1 MRAEHNIHG
10 RVFHI
15 IVLITLFLTFS
26 CKPTQKLSKSKKTTD
41 TNATTAPVVG
51 GRGSNLTPPDSSKLT
66 QDSLALSSDS
76 LLIPTKDSLKIIP
89 DKSIIDAAVDYDAE
103 DSIILDA
110 QKKII
115 YLYKNAQVK
124 YGTIELKA
132 HFIALDMNSKTLHAE
147 SERDSLGNIIKKVDF
162 KDADKSFI
170 AAEIDYNFETKKGL
184 VSEVFT
190 QESEGYLHGEKVKYT
205 KEIYKKDTV
214 NVIYTYK
221 GQFTTC
227 NLQEP
232 HFHIA
237 ANKIK
242 VIPKKRIVTGPAVFA
257 IEGVPTPAILPFGF
271 FPNQENRASGLIIPK
286 VGLNNTRGI
295 FLDNGGYYWAISPKI
310 DMSFTGSIFSDGSW
324 GAGIATNYNVKYKV
338 NGGVAFKYFEVVN
351 GFDRADTLNYS
362 KGREFS
368 FKWKHIQDPKSIPGQ
383 SFSADVNIVTSGYN
397 KNATLDINN
406 YVQSGFQS
414 NINYGFSIPRT
425 PFNVV
430 IAMSHSQNT
439 QSRAFDMTLPQLTL
453 NTNRVFPF
461 KPKNRK
467 KPQKWYNQLYEGIG
481 INHQSIIGTRISTQ
495 DSLLRREFDNGFK
508 NSFKWGAR
516 HTISASNSFKI
527 AKFISVTPA
536 FNYFEY
542 WNSLKF
548 TPVYDP
554 ITQTTM
560 RDTSRG
566 FYRSGEWDSRV
577 DISTN
582 VFAFFRFKSEKLKAL
597 RYVAT
602 PSIGFVYNPDFN
614 TNIYGFFGT
623 NGGFTTFDP
632 YMQSIY
638 GMAKR
643 TKQGT
648 VTFNLNSNLEA
659 KVKSKRDSIKGEKK
673 IKIIDAFSISTAYN
687 FLADSLRLQPLV
699 LALRTSF
706 WDNKISITY
715 NGIFDPYGYGGTGN
729 SKYRINTFQYAIDKR
744 LMRMTSSRLNLN
756 FVLIGKRKEQPTIN
770 PNTTTPAQI
779 QSVTQ
784 NRQMYLDFTVPYN
797 LNINY
802 NLDINNP
809 FDSVIVKNSIN
820 INGDFSLTKNWKI
833 DMQANYDFSAKKF
846 GTVNIGISRN
856 LHCWQMDLN
865 WIPIGPLSSV
875 IFTLRAKPGLLQDLK
890 LNMRRGGYPVGGF

>member
-1 MRAEHNIHG
+1 MRAEHNIHV

-15 IVLITLFLTFS
+15 IVLITLFLAFS
-26 CKPTQKLSKSKKTTD
+26 CKSSQKVTSPKNSTINAAD
-41 TNATTAPVVG
+41 TVSGVR
-51 GRGSNLTPPDSSKLT
+51 GRGSIDPLTKLSQASDTLTIGNDSTQTTPPDSVIYL
-66 QDSLALSSDS
+66 
-76 LLIPTKDSLKIIP
+76 P
-89 DKSIIDAAVDYDAE
+89 DKSIVDNPVDYNAE

-110 QKKII
+110 KSKII
-115 YLYKNAQVK
+115 YLYKNAQVT

-205 KEIYKKDTV
+205 KEIYKKDTL

-227 NLQEP
+227 NLEEP

-242 VIPKKRIVTGPAVFA
+242 VIPKKRIVTGPAVFC
-257 IEGVPTPAILPFGF
+257 IEGVPTPAVLPLGF
-271 FPNQENRASGLIIPK
+271 FPNQENRASGLIMPK
-286 VGLNNTRGI
+286 VGLNNTRGV
-295 FLDNGGYYWAISPKI
+295 FLDNGGYYWAVSPKA
-310 DMSFTGSIFSDGSW
+310 DLSFTGSIFSDGSW
-324 GAGIATNYNVKYKV
+324 GAGVATNYNIKYKM
-338 NGGVAFKYFEVVN
+338 NGSAAFKYFEVVN

-362 KGREFS
+362 RGREFS
-368 FKWKHIQDPKSIPGQ
+368 FRWKHIQDPKSMPGQ
-383 SFSADVNIVTSGYN
+383 SFSADVNIVTAGFN
-397 KNATLDINN
+397 KNATLDINS

-414 NINYGFSIPRT
+414 NINYGFSIPRS

-430 IAMSHSQNT
+430 IALSHSQNT
-439 QSRAFDMTLPQLTL
+439 QSRAFDMTLPQITF

-467 KPQKWYNQLYEGIG
+467 GPQKWYHQIYEGIG
-481 INHQSIIGTRISTQ
+481 INHQTIIGTRISTQ
-495 DSLLRREFDNGFK
+495 DSLLSREFNNGFK

-516 HTISASNSFKI
+516 HSISASNSFKI
-527 AKFISVTPA
+527 AKYISVTPA
-536 FNYFEY
+536 FNYYEY
-542 WNSLKF
+542 WNSFKF
-548 TPVYDP
+548 TPIFDQA
-554 ITQTTM
+554 TQTTL

-566 FYRSGEWDSRV
+566 FYRSGEWDTRV

-582 VFAFFRFKSEKLKAL
+582 IFAFFRFKNEKLKAMRFL
-597 RYVAT
+597 AT
-602 PSIGFVYNPDFN
+602 PSLGFVYNPDFN
-614 TNIYGFFGT
+614 TNIYGFYGT
-623 NGGFTTFDP
+623 NGAFQAFDP

-648 VTFNLNSNLEA
+648 ITLAINSNLEA
-659 KVKSKRDSIKGEKK
+659 KVKSKRDSIKGEAK
-673 IKIIDAFSISTAYN
+673 IKIIDAFNVSTAYN
-687 FLADSLRLQPLV
+687 FLADSLQLQPLI
-699 LALRTSF
+699 LSLRTSF
-706 WDNKISITY
+706 WDNKISIIY
-715 NGIFDPYGYGGTGN
+715 NSVFDPYGYAGTGN
-729 SKYRINTFQYAIDKR
+729 NKYRINTFQYNIDKR
-744 LMRMTSSRLNLN
+744 LMRMTSTRLSVNL
-756 FVLIGKRKEQPTIN
+756 VLVGKRKEQPIVN
-770 PNTTTPAQI
+770 PNTTTPEQM
-779 QSVTQ
+779 QYVNQ

-797 LNINY
+797 LNLNY

-809 FDSVIVKNSIN
+809 FDSVTVNNNIN
-820 INGDFSLTKNWKI
+820 ITGDFSLTKNWKI
-833 DMQANYDFSAKKF
+833 DVQANYDFKAKKF

-875 IFTLRAKPGLLQDLK
+875 IFTIRAKPGLLQDLK